1 MMRFLVGRVLQT
13 VLSMLVVIS
22 IVFVLTRLSGNP
34 IHLLLDVNATE
45 RDQEILTRYLGL
57 DQPLPVQYA
66 IYVKNL
72 ARGDLG
78 QSILSRR
85 PVAEHIWERLP
96 ATVELGFV
104 AMFLSVLIGVPLGV
118 YSAVRRGGIMDGAAR
133 VFAVLGQ
140 SMPTFWLGLMLI
152 LFFGV
157 VLGVLPAGGRGGL
170 LHLILPAFTLGYFT
184 SAAILRLTRSAML
197 EVLGSDYIKF
207 ARLKGLH
214 EQVVLWKH
222 GLKNALLPVVTF
234 AVMLFVQFLGGAV
247 VTETVFAWPGLGRLI
262 LESITTRDYPI
273 VQAGVLVL
281 SALYLTGNLFV
292 DVLYSY
298 LNPLLQHPRGARLRR
313 ALSALPRSAE
323 PHRRRHHPEADS
335 PGVDGARRRKPPA
348 RDRSLRTRRAQP
360 GRPRQPHL
368 ADRVPRGDRRGGH
381 ARHGPRPDLRL
392 PRRRRR
398 QRADA
403 ADRHRAVAPD
413 GLDRGRAGGG
423 LRAELSQR
431 HPGHCALALAA
442 LRAPDPWRDSG
453 DQGAGLRRARD
464 RGRTLERLD
473 HPAAHLPQRG
483 ADLAGHLHPAGGLRD
498 PPGGHVE
505 LSRRRCPAPESCLG
519 PDDRRWP
526 RVPGD
531 GLVDLVLS
539 GDRNALDGSGRQPDG
554 RLAARLSR
562 SKAQAGGRARGRAGR
577 AGTRAGGARRRASG
591 GARRRGSCRRRVAS
605 PDLEAT
611 QTLRILGGNGM
622 K

>member
-1 MMRFLVGRVLQT
+1 MVRFLVGRVLQP
-13 VLSMLVVIS
+13 VQSELVVIS

-170 LHLILPAFTLGYFT
+170 EHLILPAFTLGYFT

-298 LNPLLQHPRGARLRR
+298 LNPRIRR
-313 ALSALPRSAE
+313 A
-323 PHRRRHHPEADS
+323 
-335 PGVDGARRRKPPA
+335 GA
-348 RDRSLRTRRAQP
+348 
-360 GRPRQPHL
+360 
-368 ADRVPRGDRRGGH
+368 
-381 ARHGPRPDLRL
+381 
-392 PRRRRR
+392 
-398 QRADA
+398 
-403 ADRHRAVAPD
+403 
-413 GLDRGRAGGG
+413 
-423 LRAELSQR
+423 
-431 HPGHCALALAA
+431 
-442 LRAPDPWRDSG
+442 
-453 DQGAGLRRARD
+453 
-464 RGRTLERLD
+464 
-473 HPAAHLPQRG
+473 
-483 ADLAGHLHPAGGLRD
+483 
-498 PPGGHVE
+498 
-505 LSRRRCPAPESCLG
+505 
-519 PDDRRWP
+519 
-526 RVPGD
+526 
-531 GLVDLVLS
+531 
-539 GDRNALDGSGRQPDG
+539 
-554 RLAARLSR
+554 
-562 SKAQAGGRARGRAGR
+562 
-577 AGTRAGGARRRASG
+577 
-591 GARRRGSCRRRVAS
+591 
-605 PDLEAT
+605 
-611 QTLRILGGNGM
+611 
-622 K
+622 

>member
-1 MMRFLVGRVLQT
+1 MVRFLVGRVLQT

-157 VLGVLPAGGRGGL
+157 VLGLLPAGGRGGL
-170 LHLILPAFTLGYFT
+170 EHLILPAFTLGYFT

-281 SALYLTGNLFV
+281 SALYLLGNLFV
-292 DVLYSY
+292 DMLYSY
-298 LNPLLQHPRGARLRR
+298 LNPRIRR
-313 ALSALPRSAE
+313 A
-323 PHRRRHHPEADS
+323 
-335 PGVDGARRRKPPA
+335 GA
-348 RDRSLRTRRAQP
+348 
-360 GRPRQPHL
+360 
-368 ADRVPRGDRRGGH
+368 
-381 ARHGPRPDLRL
+381 
-392 PRRRRR
+392 
-398 QRADA
+398 
-403 ADRHRAVAPD
+403 
-413 GLDRGRAGGG
+413 
-423 LRAELSQR
+423 
-431 HPGHCALALAA
+431 
-442 LRAPDPWRDSG
+442 
-453 DQGAGLRRARD
+453 
-464 RGRTLERLD
+464 
-473 HPAAHLPQRG
+473 
-483 ADLAGHLHPAGGLRD
+483 
-498 PPGGHVE
+498 
-505 LSRRRCPAPESCLG
+505 
-519 PDDRRWP
+519 
-526 RVPGD
+526 
-531 GLVDLVLS
+531 
-539 GDRNALDGSGRQPDG
+539 
-554 RLAARLSR
+554 
-562 SKAQAGGRARGRAGR
+562 
-577 AGTRAGGARRRASG
+577 
-591 GARRRGSCRRRVAS
+591 
-605 PDLEAT
+605 
-611 QTLRILGGNGM
+611 
-622 K
+622 

>member
-1 MMRFLVGRVLQT
+1 MVRFLVGRVLQT

-157 VLGVLPAGGRGGL
+157 VLGLLPAGGRGGL
-170 LHLILPAFTLGYFT
+170 EHLILPAFTLGYFT

-298 LNPLLQHPRGARLRR
+298 LNPRIRR
-313 ALSALPRSAE
+313 A
-323 PHRRRHHPEADS
+323 
-335 PGVDGARRRKPPA
+335 GA
-348 RDRSLRTRRAQP
+348 
-360 GRPRQPHL
+360 
-368 ADRVPRGDRRGGH
+368 
-381 ARHGPRPDLRL
+381 
-392 PRRRRR
+392 
-398 QRADA
+398 
-403 ADRHRAVAPD
+403 
-413 GLDRGRAGGG
+413 
-423 LRAELSQR
+423 
-431 HPGHCALALAA
+431 
-442 LRAPDPWRDSG
+442 
-453 DQGAGLRRARD
+453 
-464 RGRTLERLD
+464 
-473 HPAAHLPQRG
+473 
-483 ADLAGHLHPAGGLRD
+483 
-498 PPGGHVE
+498 
-505 LSRRRCPAPESCLG
+505 
-519 PDDRRWP
+519 
-526 RVPGD
+526 
-531 GLVDLVLS
+531 
-539 GDRNALDGSGRQPDG
+539 
-554 RLAARLSR
+554 
-562 SKAQAGGRARGRAGR
+562 
-577 AGTRAGGARRRASG
+577 
-591 GARRRGSCRRRVAS
+591 
-605 PDLEAT
+605 
-611 QTLRILGGNGM
+611 
-622 K
+622 